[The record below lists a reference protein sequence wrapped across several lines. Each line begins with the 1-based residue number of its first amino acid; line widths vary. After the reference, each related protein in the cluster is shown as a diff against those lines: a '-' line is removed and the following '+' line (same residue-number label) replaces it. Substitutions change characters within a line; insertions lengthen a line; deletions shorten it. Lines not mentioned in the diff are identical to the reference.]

1 MYMYVYVCIHV
12 SACICM
18 YMHVYVCIWC
28 ICMYF
33 VCICMYFLKWHP
45 QTREPM
51 PRPLNTVSRGGSW
64 RATLRAPLGIWAS
77 TFFRPGLR
85 LCRLDLAHPTTRH
98 ASRAPGAALSF
109 LTEVSRAR
117 TTHYNPAPWP
127 VTAGLVGWRPSSG
140 QRASTA
146 TLRNHLLTVIH
157 WCLYIDVYACICMYM
172 YV

>member
-1 MYMYVYVCIHV
+1 MYVYVCICMYTYEYDV
-12 SACICM
+12 YACIL
-18 YMHVYVCIWC
+18 YVYACISLNGTLGPW
-28 ICMYF
+28 
-33 VCICMYFLKWHP
+33 
-45 QTREPM
+45 TREQM
-51 PRPLNTVSRGGSW
+51 PLPLNTVSRGGS
-64 RATLRAPLGIWAS
+64 RQATLRAPLGIWAS
-77 TFFRPGLR
+77 TFFRPGQR
-85 LCRLDLAHPTTRH
+85 LCRLNLAHPTTRH

-109 LTEVSRAR
+109 LTAVSRAR
-117 TTHYNPAPWP
+117 TAHYNPAQWP